1 MTVSRFDAA
10 VGEAAVRLG
19 PSRLRR
25 LADLLDRAEP
35 AEVVVQSFP
44 GDETDVETIVRA
56 AADEPG
62 AALYLRG
69 AATGLSH
76 PPIEVE
82 SVWSGPAVNGV
93 PVRAM
98 AQVLTRLIE
107 GTTAELVLMT
117 YSARPYP
124 PVREALA
131 GAVVRRAQVTIVVET
146 LQGAGSAL
154 QGEEPAAAFHGIGA
168 ELWRWSAASRE
179 KGAKMHAKLAV
190 GDRRELL
197 VSSANLT
204 QSGVVKNIE
213 AGLLV
218 RGGSAPRRAAEHVA
232 ALRAAGV
239 LERL

>member
-1 MTVSRFDAA
+1 VTGSRFEAA

-25 LADLLDRAEP
+25 LADHLDRATP
-35 AEVVVQSFP
+35 AEVIVQSFP
-44 GDETDVETIVRA
+44 GDRADVETIVRA

-69 AATGLSH
+69 VATGLSH

-82 SVWSGPAVNGV
+82 SVWSGPAVHDV
-93 PVRAM
+93 PVRSM

-107 GTTAELVLMT
+107 RTTAELALMT
-117 YSARPYP
+117 YSAKPYP

-131 GAVVRRAQVTIVVET
+131 AAVARGVRVAVVVET

-154 QGEEPAAAFHGIGA
+154 QGEEPAAAFHGLGV
-168 ELWRWSAASRE
+168 ELWQWPSGRRE
-179 KGAKMHAKLAV
+179 KGSKMHAKLAV

-204 QSGVVKNIE
+204 QSGVVRNIE

-218 RGGSAPRRAAEHVA
+218 RGGSAPLRAAEHIA
-232 ALRAAGV
+232 ALCASGV